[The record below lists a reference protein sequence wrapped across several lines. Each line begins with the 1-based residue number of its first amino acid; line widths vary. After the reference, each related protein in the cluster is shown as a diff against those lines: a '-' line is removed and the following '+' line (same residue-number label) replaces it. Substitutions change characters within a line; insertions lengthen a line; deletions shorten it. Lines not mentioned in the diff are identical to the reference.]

1 MTRSVFSELGLRK
14 ITQSCDT
21 VEGADLNI
29 NNPYVVKDSGN
40 FSSVDVH

>member
-21 VEGADLNI
+21 VEG
-29 NNPYVVKDSGN
+29 
-40 FSSVDVH
+40 VDIPKRNMESCI